1 MPAAVK
7 SKKLPDLV
15 SNLRPKGDEKT
26 QKPWSFI
33 GLGFLILLCSCSISN
48 YGRLQSSD
56 EISKLFNDHK
66 ILSDHLYYYSGL
78 QGVPDAIIGIDSN
91 YSLYS
96 KSWQQVD
103 LSPLLLEKWISRM
116 TYVHLVTPR
125 GAWILGPDG
134 QRIGIWYSARHQA
147 AVRLEEGNRVV
158 IIPPLP
164 PELQGGR

>member
-7 SKKLPDLV
+7 SKKMSDPASDGLHTSAGKARKL
-15 SNLRPKGDEKT
+15 
-26 QKPWSFI
+26 WYFI
-33 GLGFLILLCSCSISN
+33 CLGFLFLFCSCSISG
-48 YGRLQSSD
+48 YGRLQSND
-56 EISKLFNDHK
+56 EITRLFDDYK

-78 QGVPDAIIGIDSN
+78 EGVPDAIIGINSN

-96 KSWQQVD
+96 KSWRQVD

-134 QRIGIWYSARHQA
+134 QRIGIWYSARYQA
-147 AVRLEEGNRVV
+147 TVRMEEGNRVV